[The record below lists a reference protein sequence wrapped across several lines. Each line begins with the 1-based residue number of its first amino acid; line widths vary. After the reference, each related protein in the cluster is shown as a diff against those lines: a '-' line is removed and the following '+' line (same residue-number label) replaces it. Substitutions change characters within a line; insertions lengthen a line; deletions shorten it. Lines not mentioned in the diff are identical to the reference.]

1 MLSKKQSFIQGALI
15 ISLGGFISKIL
26 GALYRIP
33 LTNILGGEGMGI
45 YQMVYPLYCILL
57 TVSASGIPT
66 GIARLISSGNGTGAE
81 KRAFMLYGLIGVA
94 GTFLMYALAGPL
106 ASVQHESAIRLCCVM
121 LCPSVFFVSMLS
133 VVRGYFQG
141 RGNMYPTAVT
151 EVSEQLIKVALGCTL
166 AYIFRHDMN
175 LAVASTLF
183 AVTVS
188 EAVSTLIAVYWYR
201 RNRTVQPLFRVASV
215 SYGAILGY
223 TVPLTFTAIA
233 MPVSQLVESIVAV
246 NLLRNITDGATS
258 LYGIFSGCAITIINL
273 PVSVTY
279 GLAAASVPQISPLA
293 EKGDEEVTYDSK
305 GKAEVDK
312 AGRLPTLIGEFASN
326 NHVIEKNGL
335 TSSFGTLKMFYYSD
349 EDDINKKAAILN
361 SFDQVLVHDY
371 KYNRATSVFSMQMGA
386 SSSYSEANYC
396 VFAKL
401 KNEAA
406 EEKLRDLMEAV
417 SDYISDNGLSS
428 KFTTTVET
436 VVDKLD
442 SYSGTGGI
450 ETKFTMTYTP
460 IIIKSVQITKY

>member
-1 MLSKKQSFIQGALI
+1 MSKKIKAVILSCALAAATALSVSLSACNIKTKHPGA
-15 ISLGGFISKIL
+15 KITVEFNSTEYQL
-26 GALYRIP
+26 DYTLYR
-33 LTNILGGEGMGI
+33 
-45 YQMVYPLYCILL
+45 
-57 TVSASGIPT
+57 
-66 GIARLISSGNGTGAE
+66 
-81 KRAFMLYGLIGVA
+81 
-94 GTFLMYALAGPL
+94 
-106 ASVQHESAIRLCCVM
+106 
-121 LCPSVFFVSMLS
+121 
-133 VVRGYFQG
+133 
-141 RGNMYPTAVT
+141 NMYPQTVQHFIELADAGFYNNMIVHNYST
-151 EVSEQLIKVALGCTL
+151 SSDWFTGAYSYDKDETL
-166 AYIFRHDMN
+166 KYAD
-175 LAVASTLF
+175 
-183 AVTVS
+183 
-188 EAVSTLIAVYWYR
+188 AVSNTTYAEYLEKNAKEQEYYDLAKTDDITP
-201 RNRTVQPLFRVASV
+201 TVFDYAS
-215 SYGAILGY
+215 
-223 TVPLTFTAIA
+223 
-233 MPVSQLVESIVAV
+233 
-246 NLLRNITDGATS
+246 
-258 LYGIFSGCAITIINL
+258 
-273 PVSVTY
+273 
-279 GLAAASVPQISPLA
+279 
-293 EKGDEEVTYDSK
+293 VTYDSK

-436 VVDKLD
+436 VVDTLD